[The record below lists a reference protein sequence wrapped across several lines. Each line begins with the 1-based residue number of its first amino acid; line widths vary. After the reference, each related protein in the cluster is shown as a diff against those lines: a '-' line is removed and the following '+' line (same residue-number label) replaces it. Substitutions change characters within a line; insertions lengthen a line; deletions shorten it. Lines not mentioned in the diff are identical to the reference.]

1 MHENHEKLDRIGR
14 AILSS
19 ARNEIYIHMRF
30 LDIALSGLDY
40 AMNLNTPTVGT
51 DGFSIQ
57 FNPRHL
63 IELYQQDLVLLNRVY
78 LHMLLHCLL
87 RHPLHRAGREEERWD
102 LACDIAVESIL
113 DSMESPCVRL
123 LQSNLREDTYAD
135 LKAAMPVLTA
145 EAVYRWLGQQKPDYD
160 AQFALI
166 REFRRDDHRFWPA
179 DRQDEQSQPDSH
191 PSDNEGGGNADDRRQ
206 ELEQKWQHLSEKTQ
220 TNLETFFSD
229 HGDQAGDML
238 QTLTIENRERYDY
251 RRFLR
256 RFVTLREEMRVDT
269 DSFDYAYYALGL
281 ELYGDIPLIEPLEYR
296 ESRKIRDFVIVIDTS
311 DSCSDGVIGRFLEE
325 TRSVLS
331 AEGLFFADANLHI
344 IQADAGVQMD
354 TVIHSVQELEQFCDR
369 FEVRGFGGTD
379 FRPAFGYVDGLI
391 QKGELTDLKGL
402 LYFTDGF
409 GTYPRRKPDYDVAFV
424 FFQEDYAAPQ
434 TPPWAIRVVLGP
446 EELAVSDEGNQGNP
460 HTQEQTI

>member
-1 MHENHEKLDRIGR
+1 
-14 AILSS
+14 
-19 ARNEIYIHMRF
+19 
-30 LDIALSGLDY
+30 
-40 AMNLNTPTVGT
+40 
-51 DGFSIQ
+51 
-57 FNPRHL
+57 
-63 IELYQQDLVLLNRVY
+63 
-78 LHMLLHCLL
+78 
-87 RHPLHRAGREEERWD
+87 
-102 LACDIAVESIL
+102 
-113 DSMESPCVRL
+113 
-123 LQSNLREDTYAD
+123 
-135 LKAAMPVLTA
+135 
-145 EAVYRWLGQQKPDYD
+145 
-160 AQFALI
+160 
-166 REFRRDDHRFWPA
+166 
-179 DRQDEQSQPDSH
+179 
-191 PSDNEGGGNADDRRQ
+191 
-206 ELEQKWQHLSEKTQ
+206 
-220 TNLETFFSD
+220 
-229 HGDQAGDML
+229 ML

>member
-1 MHENHEKLDRIGR
+1 MHETHEKLDRIGR

-19 ARNEIYIHMRF
+19 ARNEIYLNMRF

-51 DGFSIQ
+51 DGFSVQ

-87 RHPLHRAGREEERWD
+87 RHPLHRDGREEERWD

-113 DSMESPCVRL
+113 DSIENRCVRL
-123 LQSNLREDTYAD
+123 LPSNLREDTYAD
-135 LKAAMPVLTA
+135 LKSAMPVLTA
-145 EAVYRWLGQQKPDYD
+145 EAIYRYLGQQKPDYD
-160 AQFALI
+160 QQFALI
-166 REFRRDDHRFWPA
+166 REFCRDDHRFWP
-179 DRQDEQSQPDSH
+179 RDEQKEQNGPDSQS
-191 PSDNEGGGNADDRRQ
+191 SDGEGNGDSDDRRQ
-206 ELEQKWQHLSEKTQ
+206 ELEQKWQHLGEKTQ
-220 TNLETFFSD
+220 TNLETFFAD
-229 HGDQAGDML
+229 HGNQAGDIL
-238 QTLTIENRERYDY
+238 QSLTIENRERYDY
-251 RRFLR
+251 RSFLR
-256 RFVTLREEMRVDT
+256 RFVTTREEMRVDT

-311 DSCSDGVIGRFLEE
+311 DSCSDGVIQRFLEE

-331 AEGLFFADANLHI
+331 AEGLFFEDANLHI
-344 IQADAGVQMD
+344 IQADAGVQTD
-354 TVIHSVQELEQFCDR
+354 TVVHSAQELELFCQH

-379 FRPAFGYVDGLI
+379 FRPAFYYVNQLI
-391 QKGELTDLKGL
+391 ERGELTDLKGL

-409 GTYPRRKPDYDVAFV
+409 GTYPEGQPDYDVAFV
-424 FFQEDYAAPQ
+424 FFKEDYAAPP
-434 TPPWAIRVVLGP
+434 TPPWAIRVVLGL
-446 EELAVSDEGNQGNP
+446 EELEI
-460 HTQEQTI
+460 E

>member
-1 MHENHEKLDRIGR
+1 MHENHEKLDRLGR
-14 AILSS
+14 TILSS
-19 ARNEIYIHMRF
+19 ARNEIYLNMRF

-87 RHPLHRAGREEERWD
+87 RHPLKREGREEDRWN

-113 DSMESPCVRL
+113 DSIDNRCLNL

-135 LKAAMPVLTA
+135 LKEEVPVLTA
-145 EAVYRWLGQQKPDYD
+145 EAVYRWLGQEKWDYA

-166 REFRRDDHRFWPA
+166 REFRRDDHRFWPPE
-179 DRQDEQSQPDSH
+179 EQNDQNQNQPENR
-191 PSDNEGGGNADDRRQ
+191 PGEGEDDPDRRR
-206 ELEQKWQHLSEKTQ
+206 ELEDKWRQLSEKTQ
-220 TNLETFFSD
+220 TNLETFFAD
-229 HGDQAGDML
+229 HGDQAGDIL
-238 QTLTIENRERYDY
+238 QSLTIENRERYDY
-251 RRFLR
+251 RQFLR
-256 RFVTLREEMRVDT
+256 RFVTTREEMRVDQDT
-269 DSFDYAYYALGL
+269 FDYAYYALGL

-296 ESRKIRDFVIVIDTS
+296 ESRKIRDFVIVVDTS
-311 DSCSDGVIGRFLEE
+311 DSCSDGVIQRFLEE

-331 AEGLFFADANLHI
+331 AEELFFENANLHI

-354 TVIHSVQELEQFCDR
+354 TVVHSARELEALCQEFQ
-369 FEVRGFGGTD
+369 VRGLGGTD
-379 FRPAFGYVDGLI
+379 FRPAFAYVNRLVEE
-391 QKGELTDLKGL
+391 GELTDLKGL

-409 GTYPRRKPDYDVAFV
+409 GTFPERKPDYDVAFV
-424 FFQEDYAAPQ
+424 FFREDYQAPE
-434 TPPWAIRVVLGP
+434 TPSWAIRVVLGP
-446 EELAVSDEGNQGNP
+446 EELEELPS
-460 HTQEQTI
+460 

>member
-14 AILSS
+14 SILAST
-19 ARNEIYIHMRF
+19 RNELYLNMRF
-30 LDIALSGLDY
+30 LDVALSGLDW

-87 RHPLHRAGREEERWD
+87 RHPLNREGREEDRWN

-113 DSMESPCVRL
+113 DSIDNRCLNL

-135 LKAAMPVLTA
+135 LREAMPVLTA
-145 EAVYRWLGQQKPDYD
+145 EAVYRWLGQKKWDY
-160 AQFALI
+160 ASQFALI
-166 REFRRDDHRFWPA
+166 QEFRRDDHRFWPP
-179 DRQDEQSQPDSH
+179 DEKDDQNQNQPDSQ
-191 PSDNEGGGNADDRRQ
+191 PGDGEGDGQEDSDRRQ
-206 ELEQKWQHLSEKTQ
+206 ELEDKWRHLSEKTQ
-220 TNLETFFSD
+220 TNLETFFAD
-229 HGDQAGDML
+229 HGDQAGDIL
-238 QTLTIENRERYDY
+238 QSLTIENRERYDY
-251 RRFLR
+251 RQFLR
-256 RFVTLREEMRVDT
+256 RFVTTREEMRVDQ

-311 DSCSDGVIGRFLEE
+311 DSCSDGPIQAFLEQ
-325 TRSVLS
+325 TRAVL
-331 AEGLFFADANLHI
+331 ATEGLFFEDARLHI

-354 TVIHSVQELEQFCDR
+354 TVIHSAQELEALCRSFQ
-369 FEVRGFGGTD
+369 VKGLGGTD
-379 FRPAFGYVDGLI
+379 FRPAFAYVNQLVENGALS
-391 QKGELTDLKGL
+391 DLKGL

-409 GTYPRRKPDYDVAFV
+409 GAFPERRPDYDVAFV
-424 FFQEDYAAPQ
+424 FFSQDYQAPEV
-434 TPPWAIRVVLGP
+434 PPWAIRIVLGQS
-446 EELAVSDEGNQGNP
+446 ELEVLP
-460 HTQEQTI
+460 